1 MLGFYF
7 GMAGLVVVA
16 IAGLIAGRLVEKN
29 PRSAE
34 V

>member
-7 GMAGLVVVA
+7 GMAGLALVA
-16 IAGLIAGRLVEKN
+16 IVGLIAGRLVEKN
-29 PRSAE
+29 PHSAE